1 MSPEEFMNAVPPDL
15 PARAASR
22 LDPHRAAID
31 KLRASGY
38 SLRQICVYL
47 EKCGV
52 SVSFQR
58 LSKYLRPSAKKAVP
72 VAPTEQ
78 VRPAQPDALQLPEP
92 EAAPPTS
99 AAPGTKSRQ
108 DIARENPG
116 LSKKRVD
123 EIYLDQFEK
132 RPQNPLLRRT
142 KKP

>member
-58 LSKYLRPSAKKAVP
+58 LSKYLRP
-72 VAPTEQ
+72 Q
-78 VRPAQPDALQLPEP
+78 LDALQLPES
-92 EAAPPTS
+92 EPPPPPS
-99 AAPGTKSRQ
+99 AAPGTKSRE